1 MLLLPI
7 ILLALVV
14 LILVGSLS
22 GTLNGLFGAGSTD
35 TVQYEESVFQSYA
48 NTQYAA
54 EFSGTSAYE
63 NNLLI
68 CFLVNDA
75 CDGYYTIAFVGD
87 NLRSEISELFGNE
100 QTVFGR
106 AVISSVSSYY
116 GYSLGSNLATVM
128 DTMTASVQAL
138 GLDSSFRTGSSVSSS
153 VTPHLTNHTK
163 QYFSTEAVS
172 SSLQNFTD
180 QTGIPA
186 VIVVDRMEDVFPS
199 KSHNRSSTLIGIG
212 AVLVAVVLIALLLGR
227 RNTGTVG

>member
-7 ILLALVV
+7 ILIALVV
-14 LILVGSLS
+14 LILIGSLS
-22 GTLNGLFGAGSTD
+22 GALSGLFGADKTD

-68 CFLVNDA
+68 CFLINDE

-87 NLRSEISELFGNE
+87 NLRSEISDLFGNE
-100 QTVFGR
+100 QTAFGR
-106 AVISSVSSYY
+106 AVTSSISSYY

-138 GLDSSFRTGSSVSSS
+138 GLDSAFRTESSASSS
-153 VTPHLTNHTK
+153 ITPHLTNHTK
-163 QYFSTEAVS
+163 QFFSTEAVS
-172 SSLQNFTD
+172 ASLQTFTD

-186 VIVVDRMEDVFPS
+186 VIVVDRMEDVFQS
-199 KSHNRSSTLIGIG
+199 KSNHQSTILIGIG
-212 AVLVAVVLIALLLGR
+212 VVLVIIVLVVFLLR
-227 RNTGTVG
+227 RRSTNTVE